1 MSRREFSGKTK
12 RAAFQ
17 RANGHCEQCGID
29 LRCKPVHFDHE
40 IAADLGGS
48 ATLENCRTL
57 CLQCHKQKTAQHDV
71 PLIAKGRRIR
81 ERNIGIKR
89 TSRPLPGSRAS
100 GLRKRMNG
108 NVERWPDV

>member
-29 LRCKPVHFDHE
+29 LRCKPLHFDHE
-40 IAADLGGS
+40 IAADLGGE
-48 ATLENCRTL
+48 ATLQNARVL
-57 CLQCHKQKTAQHDV
+57 CVPCHKEKTRTNDT

-81 ERNIGIKR
+81 ERNMGIKR
-89 TSRPLPGSRAS
+89 TGRPLAGTRAS

-108 NVERWPDV
+108 NVERWPP